1 MVGVDGGA
9 RAERDV
15 PPLSLRVP
23 ARADYHASVR
33 AAVQPYAREVAGSTD
48 MAFVATLAV
57 DEACTDLIERAL
69 DDPACLVVEA
79 SFGYDTVRFE
89 VTLLG
94 RAQPGSTARV
104 REEMIKTI
112 STRASFVRTELG
124 ERIEIDFGLPAA
136 ASGRPA
142 ERGPCELAQL
152 YDLEEFRVRRS
163 S

>member
-1 MVGVDGGA
+1 MGGVDGGA
-9 RAERDV
+9 RAEHDA

-23 ARADYHASVR
+23 ARADYLASVR
-33 AAVQPYAREVAGSTD
+33 AAVQPYAREIAGSAD

-79 SFGYDTVRFE
+79 SFGYDTVRFA

-94 RAQPGSTARV
+94 RAQPGAQTRV
-104 REEMIKTI
+104 REEMIRTV
-112 STRASFVRTELG
+112 STRASFLRTELG

-136 ASGRPA
+136 ASRRAA
-142 ERGPCELAQL
+142 ERDPGKLAQL
-152 YDLEEFRVRRS
+152 YDLEEFRVRRPT
-163 S
+163 